1 MSGRPGEIRIAELAA
16 QPSVAVRVQQ
26 SMNELDLAA
35 VYERQ
40 LPRVFGRLGE
50 LGAPPA
56 GAPYGR
62 YHAFGPDGVDVEIGV
77 PAAAPLGALPALAA
91 CPPGEIGASELPAGP
106 AAVLLHLGP
115 YDTLPQGYERL
126 GAWIEEQGRAAGG
139 APWEA
144 YVDDPGAVADPAQLR
159 TEIVWPLA

>member
-1 MSGRPGEIRIAELAA
+1 MT
-16 QPSVAVRVQQ
+16 
-26 SMNELDLAA
+26 ELDLAA
-35 VYERQ
+35 LFERH
-40 LPRVFGRLGE
+40 LPQVFARLGE

-62 YHAFGPDGVDVEIGV
+62 YHAFGPDAVDVEIGV
-77 PAAAPLGALPALAA
+77 PTAAPVDALAPLDQCA
-91 CPPGEIGASELPAGP
+91 SGEVGASELPGGP

-126 GAWIEEQGRAAGG
+126 GAWVEEQGHTAGAG
-139 APWEA
+139 PWES
-144 YVDDPGAVADPAQLR
+144 YVDDPGAVADATRLR